1 MAVEGGDD
9 GMLESLY
16 RIPTSWETNSNLL
29 LKPVVFVNA
38 RVISASRTSNDVLQQ
53 PRQADEEQ
61 SQQQEQPNNEQ
72 SDG

>member
-1 MAVEGGDD
+1 VAVEGGDD

-16 RIPTSWETNSNLL
+16 RIPTSRETNSNLL
-29 LKPVVFVNA
+29 LKLVVFVNA
-38 RVISASRTSNDVLQQ
+38 RVILASRTSNDVLQQ
-53 PRQADEEQ
+53 PQQADEEQ